1 MVPVPATAPPS
12 CAGILI
18 VEDDFEIRTTL
29 KEVLQDEGYDVAQAS
44 NGLEALKTLE
54 ALKAANAGLPCLIL
68 LDLMMPLMD
77 GWQFRDAQ
85 LKDERLT
92 DIPVVVLSAD
102 GNARQKAAAMN
113 VAKGLPKPVRL
124 EVLLSTIAEYC

>member
-1 MVPVPATAPPS
+1 MHLNHAPKA

-29 KEVLQDEGYDVAQAS
+29 KDVLQEEGYDVEHAS
-44 NGLEALKTLE
+44 NGLEALSKLQTCAE
-54 ALKAANAGLPCLIL
+54 LPCLIL

-77 GWQFRDAQ
+77 GWEFRDAQ
-85 LKDERLT
+85 LKDARLT
-92 DIPVVVLSAD
+92 GIPVVVLSAD
-102 GNARQKAAAMN
+102 GNARQKAVAMKAAR
-113 VAKGLPKPVRL
+113 GLPKPVRL